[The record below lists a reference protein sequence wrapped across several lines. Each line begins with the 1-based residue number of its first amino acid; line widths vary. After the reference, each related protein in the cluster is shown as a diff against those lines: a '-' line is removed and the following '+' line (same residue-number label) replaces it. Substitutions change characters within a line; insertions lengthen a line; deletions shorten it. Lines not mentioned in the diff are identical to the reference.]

1 MKIVLI
7 FLLMASFLFA
17 KEKVIAFAQDTMGN
31 DWRVAQVKQM
41 QDALSGKEG
50 IKFIYKDAG
59 GNTALQISHIEEFIA
74 QKVDVI
80 VTSPRDSALTTLVAK
95 KAKDA
100 GIPLVLISRGIE
112 SDDYTSFIRP
122 DNYAIGVSAAE
133 FIAKELGGKG
143 NVFVL
148 QHIPTTTPAIGRTDG
163 FFDTIK
169 KYPDIKVVD
178 MQVAESLRAKAI
190 LKTEEAVSKGLKF
203 DAIYAQ
209 SDSMAVGAI
218 MALEMKKIDP
228 SKIVI
233 TGIDYISDAQKLI
246 VDGKLRATYLYPTG
260 GAEGAQIALDI
271 LNGKKV
277 PKNIIIP
284 SIEITKENVNS
295 VKPIF

>member
-7 FLLMASFLFA
+7 FLVMVSFLFG
-17 KEKVIAFAQDTMGN
+17 KEKIIAFAQDTMGN

-41 QDALSGKEG
+41 QEALSGIDG

-95 KAKDA
+95 KVKNA

-143 NVFVL
+143 NVFIL

-169 KYPDIKVVD
+169 KYPDIKIVD

-246 VDGKLRATYLYPTG
+246 IDGKLRTTYLYPTG

-284 SIEITKENVNS
+284 STEITQENVNI